1 MISNLRVATRSSPL
15 AIWQAEEVMRRL
27 QLVQKDLKFELIK
40 IKTEGDK
47 LLDRPLFD
55 IGGKGL
61 FIKELEQALIN
72 NKADIAIHSMKDVPA
87 ELPNKL
93 EIGAVLK
100 RENPCDVLISNKYT
114 SMDDMPDKSI
124 VGTSSLRRKFQLKH
138 VFPKLIYNDLRG
150 NIHTRLQKLD
160 DGKYDAIILAYAGI
174 KRLGLENRITLN
186 INIDTCVPAI
196 GQGIIGIESKKE
208 DTEIN
213 NLLSRIEDV
222 ETKCCVL
229 AERSISHALSASC
242 ELPIA
247 GYASITKT
255 NNIHIKAIVADIDGT
270 KIIRSEMN
278 GPENRPIE
286 LGEAVAND
294 LKSKGAENIL
304 LKIKADNEK

>member
-1 MISNLRVATRSSPL
+1 MISNLRIATRSSPL
-15 AIWQAEEVMRRL
+15 AIWQAEEVIRRL
-27 QLVQKDLKFELIK
+27 QLVQKDLKFELIR

-87 ELPNKL
+87 VLPNKL

-114 SMDDMPDKSI
+114 SMGDMPAKSI

-138 VFPKLIYNDLRG
+138 AFPNLIYRDLRG

-174 KRLGLENRITLN
+174 KRLGLEDRITLN

-208 DTEIN
+208 NTKIN
-213 NLLSRIEDV
+213 NLLSRIEDI
-222 ETKCCVL
+222 ETKHCML

-242 ELPIA
+242 ELPLA
-247 GYASITKT
+247 AYASITKK
-255 NNIHIKAIVADIDGT
+255 NNIYIKAIVADIDGA
-270 KIIRSEMN
+270 KIIMSEIT
-278 GPENRPIE
+278 GSENKAVE

-304 LKIKADNEK
+304 LKIKANNEK

>member
-114 SMDDMPDKSI
+114 NMDDMPDKSI

-247 GYASITKT
+247 GYASITKK

-278 GPENRPIE
+278 GPEDRPIE

>member
-1 MISNLRVATRSSPL
+1 
-15 AIWQAEEVMRRL
+15 MRRL

-124 VGTSSLRRKFQLKH
+124 V
-138 VFPKLIYNDLRG
+138 
-150 NIHTRLQKLD
+150 
-160 DGKYDAIILAYAGI
+160 
-174 KRLGLENRITLN
+174 
-186 INIDTCVPAI
+186 
-196 GQGIIGIESKKE
+196 
-208 DTEIN
+208 
-213 NLLSRIEDV
+213 
-222 ETKCCVL
+222 
-229 AERSISHALSASC
+229 
-242 ELPIA
+242 
-247 GYASITKT
+247 
-255 NNIHIKAIVADIDGT
+255 
-270 KIIRSEMN
+270 
-278 GPENRPIE
+278 
-286 LGEAVAND
+286 
-294 LKSKGAENIL
+294 
-304 LKIKADNEK
+304 

>member
-1 MISNLRVATRSSPL
+1 MISNLRIATRSSPL
-15 AIWQAEEVMRRL
+15 SIWQAEEVIRKL
-27 QLVQKDLKFELIK
+27 KLIQKDLKFELIQ

-87 ELPNKL
+87 VLPNKL
-93 EIGAVLK
+93 EIEAVLK

-114 SMDDMPDKSI
+114 CMDDMPAKSV
-124 VGTSSLRRKFQLKH
+124 VGTSSLRRRFQLKH
-138 VFPKLIYNDLRG
+138 VFPNLIYKDLRG

-174 KRLGLENRITLN
+174 KRLGLEDRITLN

-208 DTEIN
+208 NTKIN
-213 NLLSRIEDV
+213 NLLSRIEDI
-222 ETKCCVL
+222 ETKRCML
-229 AERSISHALSASC
+229 AERAISHGLSASC

-247 GYASITKT
+247 GYASITKKD
-255 NNIHIKAIVADIDGT
+255 NIYIKAIVADMNGE
-270 KIIRSEMN
+270 KIIKSEMS
-278 GPENRPIE
+278 GP
-286 LGEAVAND
+286 ANN
-294 LKSKGAENIL
+294 L
-304 LKIKADNEK
+304 